1 MLTGFIIGISVL
13 IQLITVFFALKLI
26 KVTGGIKAWIY
37 ISVAIGL
44 MGARRIFSLLEI
56 VVKNPLYK
64 PDLSFELL
72 GLVTSLLMLTGVIL
86 IAPLFETV
94 KQAEENQRKLV
105 NELKDALVNVKTLSG
120 MLPICASCKKIRD
133 DKGYWKQIETYIS
146 GHSEVLFSHGLCP
159 DCAKKAYQEL
169 DELKEKDK
177 KEQA

>member
-1 MLTGFIIGISVL
+1 M
-13 IQLITVFFALKLI
+13 
-26 KVTGGIKAWIY
+26 
-37 ISVAIGL
+37 
-44 MGARRIFSLLEI
+44 
-56 VVKNPLYK
+56 
-64 PDLSFELL
+64 SFELL